1 METLTMEPKLDVD
14 KILEEIQSK
23 EYAVTDGG
31 NDFDVIILKIN
42 NPAFKLANKNS
53 YDISILGKSMLDW
66 VKNAV
71 NNYNVCEVECEVESS
86 IFEVVKPYLK
96 NSKYTIILYAD
107 TPLITKNTINDIL
120 TYVTGKGL
128 KVCKLNRGFVFDTEY
143 LKTCEK
149 IYSLNTYSFNEQD
162 FMPAINMEELNKITA
177 ILQYR
182 INQFH
187 MSNGVQLI
195 KPETL
200 IIEADVVIGN
210 NVVIYPFNELRGEC
224 VIGNNVTLYSNNSI
238 ANSIIFDNCQIE
250 KSVINAS
257 VVKSNCNIMAF
268 CNIFNNSLV
277 NEGNTLY
284 SAVLNHKEIK

>member
-1 METLTMEPKLDVD
+1 METLTIEPELDVD

-23 EYAVTDGG
+23 EYTVQDGG
-31 NDFDVIILKIN
+31 DFDVIILKIN
-42 NPAFKLANKNS
+42 NPAFKLTNKNS
-53 YDISILGKSMLDW
+53 YDISILGKSMLEW

-71 NNYNVCEVECEVESS
+71 NEYNVCEVECDATSS
-86 IFEVVKPYLK
+86 IFEVTKPYLK

-120 TYVTGKGL
+120 TYVTSKGL
-128 KVCKLNRGFVFDTEY
+128 KVCKLNRGFVFDTQY

-162 FMPAINMEELNKITA
+162 FMPAVNMEELNKITA

-238 ANSIIFDNCQIE
+238 VNSIIFDNCQIE

-257 VVKSNCNIMAF
+257 VVKSNCNIMPF

>member
-1 METLTMEPKLDVD
+1 METLTIERDLDVD

-23 EYAVTDGG
+23 EYVAKDGG
-31 NDFDVIILKIN
+31 NEFDVIVLKIN

-71 NNYNVCEVECEVESS
+71 NEYDVCEVECDATSS

-96 NSKYTIILYAD
+96 DSKYTMILYAD
-107 TPLITKNTINDIL
+107 TPLITKNTINDIE
-120 TYVTGKGL
+120 TYVIGKGL

-162 FMPAINMEELNKITA
+162 FMPAVNMEELNKITA

-187 MSNGVQLI
+187 MANGVQLI

-200 IIEADVVIGN
+200 TIEADVVIGN

-224 VIGNNVTLYSNNSI
+224 VIGNDVTLYSNNSI
-238 ANSIIFDNCQIE
+238 VNSIIFDNCKIE
-250 KSVINAS
+250 KSAINAS
-257 VVKSNCNIMAF
+257 VIKSNCNIMPF

-284 SAVLNHKEIK
+284 SAVVNHKEIK

>member
-1 METLTMEPKLDVD
+1 METLTMEPELDVD

-23 EYAVTDGG
+23 EYTAQDGG
-31 NDFDVIILKIN
+31 DFDVIILKIN
-42 NPAFKLANKNS
+42 NPAFKLTNKNS
-53 YDISILGKSMLDW
+53 YDISILGKSMLEW

-71 NNYNVCEVECEVESS
+71 NEYNVCEVECDATSS
-86 IFEVVKPYLK
+86 IFEVTKPYLK
-96 NSKYTIILYAD
+96 NSKYTIILYVD

-120 TYVTGKGL
+120 TYVTSKGL
-128 KVCKLNRGFVFDTEY
+128 KVCKLNRGFVFDTQY

-162 FMPAINMEELNKITA
+162 FMPAVNMEELNKITA

-238 ANSIIFDNCQIE
+238 VNSIIFDNCQIE

-257 VVKSNCNIMAF
+257 VVKSNCNIMPF

>member
-1 METLTMEPKLDVD
+1 MEPELDVD

-23 EYAVTDGG
+23 EYTAQDGG
-31 NDFDVIILKIN
+31 DFDVIILKIN
-42 NPAFKLANKNS
+42 NPAFKLTNKNS
-53 YDISILGKSMLDW
+53 YDISILGKSMLEW

-71 NNYNVCEVECEVESS
+71 NEYNVCEVECDATSS
-86 IFEVVKPYLK
+86 IFEVTKPYLK
-96 NSKYTIILYAD
+96 NSKYTIILYVD

-120 TYVTGKGL
+120 TYVTSKGL
-128 KVCKLNRGFVFDTEY
+128 KVCKLNRGFVFDTQY

-162 FMPAINMEELNKITA
+162 FMPAVNMEELNKITA

-238 ANSIIFDNCQIE
+238 VNSIIFDNCQIE

-257 VVKSNCNIMAF
+257 VVKSNCNIMPF

>member
-1 METLTMEPKLDVD
+1 METLTMEPELDVD
-14 KILEEIQSK
+14 KILEEIQSR
-23 EYAVTDGG
+23 EYTAQDGG
-31 NDFDVIILKIN
+31 EFDVIILKIN
-42 NPAFKLANKNS
+42 NPAFKLTNKNS

-71 NNYNVCEVECEVESS
+71 NDYNMCEVECDATSS
-86 IFEVVKPYLK
+86 IFEVTKPYLK

-162 FMPAINMEELNKITA
+162 FMPAVNMEELNKITA

-238 ANSIIFDNCQIE
+238 VNSIIFDNCQIE
-250 KSVINAS
+250 KSAINAS
-257 VVKSNCNIMAF
+257 VVKSNCNIMPF